1 MKKDRLMKD
10 ALYFHRLKKEKRAL
24 ESDIRVHSEWLS
36 SHPRSIDSKDKISE
50 SEKKIVEIDVLLA
63 KEPPTPE
70 LPPRQPLIKVSGVLE
85 EIDILLARGFFSGRE
100 YEPEE
105 FERNESNRL
114 WGSVILAAV
123 GESAAAAVHSQDDI
137 READVY
143 DFVKGKINGKP
154 FYGWLGRTTAIP
166 GDYIELAAIDKNG
179 HYEVYA
185 LALPKL
191 RTVSMFPRCYQ
202 AIYSKALMDL
212 KSIIYLPF
220 GMAAFVCVFGIFFP
234 GISVDENF
242 FIFLG
247 YIATVMMAYCI
258 IASPFAYY
266 RNVKK
271 PNPINVMAQRIFT
284 ALEMKEPEKINLE
297 KITKE
302 KSKHKSRQEN
312 QKRIMPDYREWVD
325 YYYYY
330 Y

>member
-1 MKKDRLMKD
+1 MKKDRLMKYAIYFDELKKQRTSFSIDKETNEEWLAEHPDSVKSQKIIADMDIRIAEID
-10 ALYFHRLKKEKRAL
+10 ALL
-24 ESDIRVHSEWLS
+24 V
-36 SHPRSIDSKDKISE
+36 
-50 SEKKIVEIDVLLA
+50 

-85 EIDILLARGFFSGRE
+85 EIDILLARGFFSDRE

-105 FERNESNRL
+105 YKRNERNRL

-185 LALPKL
+185 LALPKF

-202 AIYSKALMDL
+202 AIYSKALRDL
-212 KSIIYLPF
+212 KTIIYFPF
-220 GMAAFVCVFGIFFP
+220 GMAAFVGVFGIFFP

-242 FIFLG
+242 LIFLG
-247 YIATVMMAYCI
+247 YIAAVMMAYCI

-271 PNPINVMAQRIFT
+271 PNAINAMAQRIFT

-312 QKRIMPDYREWVD
+312 QKRIMPDHREWVD

-330 Y
+330 

>member
-1 MKKDRLMKD
+1 MNQRKKIAEID
-10 ALYFHRLKKEKRAL
+10 ALL
-24 ESDIRVHSEWLS
+24 V
-36 SHPRSIDSKDKISE
+36 
-50 SEKKIVEIDVLLA
+50 
-63 KEPPTPE
+63 KEPPSPE

-85 EIDILLARGFFSGRE
+85 EIEILFARGFFTDRE

-105 FERNESNRL
+105 YDRKSKGRM

-137 READVY
+137 RETDVY
-143 DFVKGKINGKP
+143 DFVKGKVNGVP
-154 FYGWLGRTTAIP
+154 FHGWLGRTTAIP

-191 RTVSMFPRCYQ
+191 RTVSIFPRCYQ

-220 GMAAFVCVFGIFFP
+220 GMATFVGVIVFFFP
-234 GISVDENF
+234 GISVNESY

-247 YIATVMMAYCI
+247 YIAAAMMAYCI

-271 PNPINVMAQRIFT
+271 PNPINIMAQKIFT

-312 QKRIMPDYREWVD
+312 QKRIMPDHREWVD

-330 Y
+330 